1 VILWKLER
9 GKRTVRRMCDPME
22 ALKGGSE
29 RPGCVYPME
38 ALKGTLKKKKK
49 KGRSERPGCVYPME
63 ALKGG
68 NEIKTDTG
76 RTMAVGPSPRP
87 NLCST

>member
-38 ALKGTLKKKKK
+38 ALKG
-49 KGRSERPGCVYPME
+49 
-63 ALKGG
+63 G

-87 NLCST
+87 N

>member
-49 KGRSERPGCVYPME
+49 REKRASGVCVSYGSFKRGKRDQDRHRSDNGRRPVP
-63 ALKGG
+63 
-68 NEIKTDTG
+68 
-76 RTMAVGPSPRP
+76 
-87 NLCST
+87 